1 LTIDL
6 EDRKIRI
13 LKNNDIIEYD
23 ILVTFD
29 SMDTMKSYIGYT
41 DGSFSTD
48 GRKKIYFS
56 AYNPIKLCM
65 DLENITDKKEIDMI
79 RNVLNEISRE
89 ENNNG

>member
-1 LTIDL
+1 MDD
-6 EDRKIRI
+6 EKIVI
-13 LKNNDIIEYD
+13 TKEGIPVDCDVLF
-23 ILVTFD
+23 TFD
-29 SMDTMKSYIGYT
+29 CEDTMKSYIGYT